1 MDAAVIDAQSAIVE
15 FFVDF
20 DKAFAKTNL
29 APGVIFLNLDRSGDD
44 RFHADDGSE

>member
-1 MDAAVIDAQSAIVE
+1 VDAAVIDAQSAIVE
-15 FFVDF
+15 LVVDF

-29 APGVIFLNLDRSGDD
+29 APGVIFLDLDRGGND